1 MAALRERQL
10 VDQWRELLTSYNDV
24 SCALDRELEEHHNIG
39 RSEFETLERLIDS
52 GDKCLMKALG
62 SDMYLSQSAL
72 SRAVA
77 RLERAGLVNRSM
89 CDNDRRSVFV
99 CPTDEGRALYQA
111 AKETHRKVLAEH
123 LS

>member
-1 MAALRERQL
+1 MALQERQL
-10 VDQWRELLTSYNDV
+10 VDQWRELLSSYNDV
-24 SCALDRELEEHHNIG
+24 SCALDRELEKHHDIG
-39 RSEFETLERLIDS
+39 RSEFETLERLIDT
-52 GDKCLMKALG
+52 GDKCVMKSLG

-77 RLERAGLVNRSM
+77 RLERAGLVTRSM

-99 CPTDEGRALYQA
+99 CPTDAGRTLYQE
-111 AKETHRKVLAEH
+111 AKATHRRVLAEH